1 MAQITIPAGGREHP
15 LTVPDGSL
23 LCCHIPPLVPAI
35 PAGQLPGMIR
45 DALEKPVGVS
55 SSLPNLVDSTK
66 TVAVIV
72 DDWAR
77 PNSTR
82 HVVAPMVL
90 DVLNEYGVPDGQI
103 SVLMA
108 RGLALC
114 PEVEVIDAAFG
125 QGILGRNVCV
135 AISSYHPSQLAFLGY
150 SSLGTP
156 IWVDRT
162 VVEADVVIGIGTIAP
177 TPWGG
182 WSGGAKIITPGV
194 SGAETI
200 RQNHSVMMKT
210 VPGSLDNPGLR
221 DREEI
226 ARVAG
231 LDLLI
236 NVLVNLTGEITDL
249 AAGETVAVHR
259 RLVDAY
265 RRHYQL
271 EVPEI
276 VDIIIT
282 TLDRFNGYPQSAWY
296 ITADGCLPAV
306 EMVADPG
313 ATVIAV
319 GSCPQGVGGGAR
331 EYMRTAYTLEDLA
344 FLLPQCGVF
353 GSSSLMFGTHFAFQ
367 RERYNIL
374 AVVDGMS
381 QAACADIGIGWADNV
396 QDAFD
401 EALSRHGSEAKVAV
415 IAGLGNIS
423 LPVVPERHQG

>member
-1 MAQITIPAGGREHP
+1 M
-15 LTVPDGSL
+15 VPG
-23 LCCHIPPLVPAI
+23 I
-35 PAGQLPGMIR
+35 PAGQLLGMIR
-45 DALEKPVGVS
+45 DALEKPIGVS
-55 SSLPNLVDSTK
+55 GLPDLVDGNK
-66 TVAVIV
+66 TVAVVV

-77 PNSTR
+77 PNVTR
-82 HVVAPMVL
+82 HMVAPVVL
-90 DVLNEYGVPDGQI
+90 DLLNEYGVQDGQI
-103 SVLMA
+103 TVLMA

-114 PEVEVIDAAFG
+114 PEVEIIDAAFG
-125 QGILGRNVCV
+125 QRILGRDVRV
-135 AISSYHPSQLAFLGY
+135 AISGYHPSQLNFLGY

-156 IWVDRT
+156 VWVDRT
-162 VVEADVVIGIGTIAP
+162 LTEADVAIGIGTIVP

-182 WSGGAKIITPGV
+182 WSGGAKIIAPGV

-200 RQNHSVMMKT
+200 RQNHSVMMKIT
-210 VPGSLDNPGLR
+210 PGSLNNPGLG

-226 ARVAG
+226 ARIAG

-236 NVLVNLTGEITDL
+236 NVLVNLHGEITDL

-259 RLVDAY
+259 RLVDTY
-265 RRHYQL
+265 RRYYQL
-271 EVPEI
+271 EVSQK

-282 TLDRFNGYPQSAWY
+282 TLDRFEGYPQSAWY
-296 ITADGCLPAV
+296 ITADGCLSAV
-306 EMVADPG
+306 ELIAESG

-331 EYMRTAYTLEDLA
+331 EYMRVAYTLEDLA

-381 QAACADIGIGWADNV
+381 EAACADIGIGWAADV

-401 EALSRHGSEAKVAV
+401 AALLRHGSEAKVAV
-415 IAGLGNIS
+415 IGGLGNIS
-423 LPVVPERHQG
+423 LPVISERQQG

>member
-1 MAQITIPAGGREHP
+1 M
-15 LTVPDGSL
+15 V
-23 LCCHIPPLVPAI
+23 
-35 PAGQLPGMIR
+35 R
-45 DALEKPVGVS
+45 DALEKPIGAPD
-55 SSLPNLVDSTK
+55 LPNLLDK
-66 TVAVIV
+66 GQTVTVIV

-77 PNSTR
+77 PNGTR
-82 HVVAPMVL
+82 HAIAPIVL
-90 DVLNEYGVPDGQI
+90 DVLNEYGIQDQDITV
-103 SVLMA
+103 VMA

-125 QGILGRNVCV
+125 QDILRRNLRTT
-135 AISSYHPSQLAFLGY
+135 ISGYHPSQLAFLGY
-150 SSLGTP
+150 SLLGTP

-162 VVEADVVIGIGTIAP
+162 VIEADVVIGIGAIAP

-182 WSGGAKIITPGV
+182 WSGGAKIIAPGV
-194 SGAETI
+194 AGAETI

-210 VPGSLDNPGLR
+210 RPGSLDNPGLR

-226 ARVAG
+226 ARIAG

-236 NVLVNLTGEITDL
+236 NVLVNLDGEITEL

-259 RLVDAY
+259 HLVDIY
-265 RRHYQL
+265 RHYYQV
-271 EVPEI
+271 EVADK
-276 VDIIIT
+276 VDLVVT
-282 TLDRFNGYPQSAWY
+282 TLDRFKGYPQSAWY

-306 EMVADPG
+306 ELIADPG

-344 FLLPQCGVF
+344 HLLPQCGVF

-396 QDAFD
+396 QDALD
-401 EALSRHGSEAKVAV
+401 KALPKHGNEAKVAV
-415 IAGLGNIS
+415 VAGLGNIS
-423 LPVVPERHQG
+423 LPVIPERQQG